1 MTEILNTLKD
11 FHLAFLPLF
20 VVMDPLGNLPFFLAI
35 TAPMEPSRRQ
45 KVARVALSTGV
56 VIGLVFLA
64 LGRGIFAVLG
74 IEVEDFLIAGGVV
87 LLVLAM
93 RDLVAS
99 HPEEPEVADEMVA
112 VVPIGTPML
121 VGPATISILLV
132 LTGLYDVWMVVLAFL
147 ANILMAWVIFS
158 QERWILRVMG
168 KGGLTAF
175 SKVMYLL
182 LVAIAVQLISRG
194 VIDKVNGL

>member
-1 MTEILNTLKD
+1 M
-11 FHLAFLPLF
+11 
-20 VVMDPLGNLPFFLAI
+20 
-35 TAPMEPSRRQ
+35 
-45 KVARVALSTGV
+45 
-56 VIGLVFLA
+56 
-64 LGRGIFAVLG
+64 
-74 IEVEDFLIAGGVV
+74 
-87 LLVLAM
+87 
-93 RDLVAS
+93 
-99 HPEEPEVADEMVA
+99 
-112 VVPIGTPML
+112 
-121 VGPATISILLV
+121 